1 MFLSRPTARPLLP
14 PSLPPGLIGS
24 LGSQAAHT
32 SNKFQLQKLIR
43 GPMALALTA
52 PSVSSKSHGLGV
64 GERLLKVTLNTNT
77 KHTWALTQ
85 TPLSPL
91 FRECTHGPAS
101 SFWNLLY
108 HPQVSGPVF
117 YSAPWESVLI
127 HLTEAVCISKNTGH
141 GSNPTPLFLAV
152 RPRVYP

>member
-91 FRECTHGPAS
+91 FRECTPTAPH
-101 SFWNLLY
+101 
-108 HPQVSGPVF
+108 HRSGTF
-117 YSAPWESVLI
+117 SIILRFLDRFFI
-127 HLTEAVCISKNTGH
+127 
-141 GSNPTPLFLAV
+141 LFLGSLSLSISQRQCVLA
-152 RPRVYP
+152 RTLATGQIPLRYF